1 MAKTIFDTK
10 DGRTFEFS
18 VHTDFGGAMVCYYI
32 DEVVRPKWK
41 FFRTTYRKHGSFW
54 TEDFPSVREGLLN
67 GLAHFL
73 EEERIQIENRKKF
86 ADFEK
91 SLDR

>member
-18 VHTDFGGAMVCYYI
+18 VHTDFGGAMICYDI
-32 DEVVRPKWK
+32 DEVVRPRWK
-41 FFRTTYRKHGSFW
+41 FFRTTYRRHGAFW

-73 EEERIQIENRKKF
+73 EEERVQIENRKKF
-86 ADFEK
+86 AVFEK

>member
-18 VHTDFGGAMVCYYI
+18 VYTDFGGAMVCYDI

-41 FFRTTYRKHGSFW
+41 IFRTTHRKHGAFW
-54 TEDFPSVREGLLN
+54 IEDFSSVREGLLD
-67 GLAHFL
+67 GLGRFL
-73 EEERIQIENRKKF
+73 EEEKIQAENRKKF